1 MNNKINKNVVLLITT
16 MSSFLAPFMGSS
28 VFIGLPSIGKEF
40 SMDVVMLSWVSTA
53 YLLAAAMF
61 LVPFGKIADIYGR
74 KKIFKYGIAID
85 IIASLLLVFSF
96 NEMELIALRV
106 MQGIGAAM
114 IFGTGVAILASVYP
128 PGERGKA
135 LGINV
140 AGVYLGLSLGP
151 VVGGFLTQHFGWR
164 SIFISYLPLELII
177 IALTLFKMNGEWADA
192 KGEKLDS
199 VGSAVYGF
207 SLAAMMYG
215 FSILP
220 GIEGTQLI
228 ITSIIG
234 LAVFVKWE
242 TKARYPVLD
251 MNLFLKNMVLTF
263 SMLAALINYSATFA
277 VAFFMSLYLQN
288 VKGFDP
294 QTAGLILVAQ
304 PVVMAAFSPVAGRL
318 SDKIEPR
325 VVASAGMAFTTA
337 GLLLLSFLNAATP
350 VEYIVASLIILGFGF
365 ALFSSP
371 NTNAVMSSVEKRFYG
386 VASATLGTMR
396 LTGQM
401 LSMGIAT
408 LIVAVYMGN
417 VQITPEHY
425 PLFLKS
431 VNAAFMV
438 FAAFCFIG
446 IFASLARG
454 KVR

>member
-220 GIEGTQLI
+220 GIQGTQLI